1 MDKLFGKI
9 KDKAKSVKQSVADW
23 WAPSADEVRVRDVAR
38 EVPGATAKTIGDI
51 IRSVPRAIL
60 STALTVSPKK
70 TKEVIGDINP
80 EEDFGKT
87 GKFLLG
93 DERIKT
99 IPMMGKETLEG
110 FGVSE
115 EKAKT
120 YGPLAGIGL
129 TALDL
134 YPGTSGKGKGVS
146 LGVKELKTLR
156 TLKEAPE
163 VFKVLTKAGIDESV
177 AKEVAG
183 DIAKTTK
190 TGQIREILGGK
201 GITLAGEGKT
211 AVKGVSRETDD
222 LTIEA
227 SKYKSADEF
236 AKAQGLDFQY
246 ENIEGEKRIIID
258 LWPKESIK
266 GKGITKNELLSNL
279 KKAYINGNK
288 IIEPSNGIW
297 TKEGYSFINK
307 IKEDGFIKPTE
318 NRGGIVR
325 YEITP
330 KVKEYQTKSQLT
342 DIWNKANR
350 SVKVS
355 RETAPKDTDF
365 VYHTTSEKAVEKIKN
380 EGLKP
385 SKDGQYG
392 PGVYFAPSEAKTGGY
407 GSAEGAMLRVNR
419 KKLPEDFQEWPGEQ
433 GWTEKGIPPE
443 AIEIKQ
449 ADGSW
454 KTLKEVSGETQAPKI
469 EYNTRGMQANYGN
482 LAEAMYRTPDEIKVY
497 RGSGKG
503 IGNSTFVDGQY
514 WADSRKFAETFG
526 DVKEGSIPKNA
537 EIFDFDIVKN
547 NPDQKIIPKELLVDN
562 AKLTEWLLD
571 RGIKYTKNT
580 NSRGVEF
587 VKLNKTASDLKKLAR
602 SSDSLSDFKKKVTDN
617 WDKYKEEINRMS
629 AGYTEADWSRMR
641 SPMEDIWN
649 KVARETPEV
658 DLPPSVGDILK
669 GRGDDIVPPKSM
681 ERPPLKP
688 KKDERRFITRTR
700 ALEPNLDEYLKGAKD
715 TRSTEELV
723 QRADELIKTNLD
735 EAKNIAKTQTDDF
748 AVAVA
753 SRLIDKKVLEARAIK
768 DIGRKN
774 ELWDEVAEIANETAR
789 NLTEHGRAIQA
800 SIILGRMTPEG
811 MVRFASR
818 QIQKHNQ
825 MVDQLKNNPL
835 KKTLSDMFSG
845 QGMRKSLKKIPELD
859 GKEAQEIADEMEKIT
874 KIADEVERAR
884 AFQKLNEKIASRIP
898 SSLYE
903 KIVTVW
909 KAGLLTGVKTS
920 GLNILSNISHSASEV
935 IKDVPGALVDR
946 IVSIFTGKRALVAT
960 TKGLGK
966 GAKTGVAKGWDYL
979 KTGFDERDIG
989 TKLDYRKVNFGKSKL
1004 AKAIQTYEESVFR
1017 LLGSEDQPFYYGA
1030 KARSL
1035 YSQAIAKAKNAGLKG
1050 KEAKTFIDNLVENPT
1065 DDMIKYATLDA
1076 ETAVF
1081 QNKTTLGQMAK
1092 AVQNLPGGQIVLPFG
1107 KTPSAVATQIL
1118 NYSPVGIVKTIAK
1131 NVGKGKFD
1139 QRLFSQGL
1147 GRGLTG
1153 TAVLWLGTQLFN
1165 NDMVSTSYPISEKER
1180 KQWEL
1185 EGRQANSIK
1194 INGKWRNAGVLG
1206 PAGLLLVIGGH
1217 MQEGINDTGSFTG
1230 GLAQASGGVGSTLTD
1245 QTFLRGINQTIE
1257 AIQDPQR
1264 SFSGWASSL
1273 AGSII
1278 PTLVADISR
1287 STDRYERRA
1296 PTPATRIASRLPG
1309 TRQTLEPKVDTFGKE
1324 IETPDFFTAM
1334 FDPTRPTQPTADAND
1349 PVVRELKRLREAG
1362 YPATPTQLGPNKGY
1376 ESLTPEENTYLYQIS
1391 GRYARR
1397 AIEDIIETSAYKGA
1411 DDEMKE
1417 KLIGD
1422 AVNRSRVESRARALL
1437 RFTRGLRG
1445 RELAEKIRNLRDEKL
1460 VTDSVYGY
1468 YLKLKQ

>member
-190 TGQIREILGGK
+190 TGQIREILGNK
-201 GITLAGEGKT
+201 GITLA
-211 AVKGVSRETDD
+211 
-222 LTIEA
+222 EA
-227 SKYKSADEF
+227 
-236 AKAQGLDFQY
+236 
-246 ENIEGEKRIIID
+246 
-258 LWPKESIK
+258 
-266 GKGITKNELLSNL
+266 GKGAGGAKT
-279 KKAYINGNK
+279 G
-288 IIEPSNGIW
+288 
-297 TKEGYSFINK
+297 TKEG
-307 IKEDGFIKPTE
+307 
-318 NRGGIVR
+318 
-325 YEITP
+325 
-330 KVKEYQTKSQLT
+330 VKEVENAKVWLKKREEALPKWEAQL
-342 DIWNKANR
+342 
-350 SVKVS
+350 
-355 RETAPKDTDF
+355 
-365 VYHTTSEKAVEKIKN
+365 
-380 EGLKP
+380 
-385 SKDGQYG
+385 
-392 PGVYFAPSEAKTGGY
+392 
-407 GSAEGAMLRVNR
+407 
-419 KKLPEDFQEWPGEQ
+419 KKQE
-433 GWTEKGIPPE
+433 
-443 AIEIKQ
+443 
-449 ADGSW
+449 ADGLTGPA
-454 KTLKEVSGETQAPKI
+454 KRTKKEI
-469 EYNTRGMQANYGN
+469 N
-482 LAEAMYRTPDEIKVY
+482 
-497 RGSGKG
+497 
-503 IGNSTFVDGQY
+503 
-514 WADSRKFAETFG
+514 W
-526 DVKEGSIPKNA
+526 
-537 EIFDFDIVKN
+537 
-547 NPDQKIIPKELLVDN
+547 
-562 AKLTEWLLD
+562 
-571 RGIKYTKNT
+571 
-580 NSRGVEF
+580 
-587 VKLNKTASDLKKLAR
+587 LKKEIEG
-602 SSDSLSDFKKKVTDN
+602 
-617 WDKYKEEINRMS
+617 YKNII
-629 AGYTEADWSRMR
+629 A
-641 SPMEDIWN
+641 
-649 KVARETPEV
+649 KVARETPKKRIAGYLKNNEPKLYERLSTRARKSGFPGQAGSV
-658 DLPPSVGDILK
+658 EGDFIQEQLDYLYPTELVQILKQKELPPSVGDILK
-669 GRGDDIVPPKSM
+669 GRGDDIVPPKST

-946 IVSIFTGKRALVAT
+946 IVSLFTGKRALVAT
-960 TKGLGK
+960 TKGVGK

-1309 TRQTLEPKVDTFGKE
+1309 TRQTLEPKIDTFGKE

-1376 ESLTPEENTYLYQIS
+1376 ESLTPKENTYLYQIS